1 MYRDRTDAGR
11 QLAGALKVLAGDD
24 PVVVGLARGG
34 VVVASEVARILHA
47 PLEVMVARKIGAP
60 QSDEFAIGAIAP
72 GVLHLDPTLV
82 NTVQADQR
90 YITWKVNR
98 EKEVMESREGL
109 YRGLSAALPV
119 RNRTIILVDD
129 GLATGMTAAA
139 AISSLRQSGAARVI
153 VAAPVGSAQAIRMLA
168 RLADDVVCPAQPA
181 DFRAVGNHYLNFD
194 ETTDAEVMACLQHAH
209 HRSHRVA

>member
-11 QLAGALKVLAGDD
+11 QLARALKVMAGDE

-98 EKEVMESREGL
+98 EKEVMETRERL
-109 YRGLSAALPV
+109 YRGLSPSLPV
-119 RNRTIILVDD
+119 KNRTVILVDD

-153 VAAPVGSAQAIRMLA
+153 VAAPVGSTQAIRMLA

-181 DFRAVGNHYLNFD
+181 DFRAVGHHYLNFD
-194 ETTDAEVMACLQHAH
+194 ETTDAEVIDCIQQSHQ
-209 HRSHRVA
+209 RPHRVA